1 MINIWSNLSEKATHS
16 LGVSSI
22 TATNFLLTIAIILVL
37 SLLRFLLNRIVI
49 RRVDD
54 TVQRY
59 MSFKIISY
67 SLGFIGIVLIVVIWL
82 SDARGIAAYLGI
94 LSAGLAIA
102 LQDLLKDLAGWLFIT
117 FRRPFTVGDRIQ
129 IGEIAGDVI
138 DIRLFQF
145 SILEIGNW
153 VQADQSTGRIIHI
166 PNGLVFKESLAN
178 YTLGF
183 NFIWDE
189 LPVMVTF
196 ESNWEKAKNI
206 LQEIAEEFNAVE
218 SETAAREIRKAANK
232 YMIYFKNL
240 TPIVWTRVDDCG
252 VTLTMRY
259 LAEPRRRR
267 TIDTKIWEAILKAFS
282 AEDDIDF
289 AYPTIRYYD
298 NISEGKPETGG
309 PVA

>member
-153 VQADQSTGRIIHI
+153 VHADQSTGRIIHV

-183 NFIWDE
+183 NFIWEE

-196 ESNWEKAKNI
+196 ESNWEKAKDI
-206 LQEIAEEFNAVE
+206 LQRIADEFNAVE

-232 YMIYFKNL
+232 YMIYFRNL
-240 TPIVWTRVDDCG
+240 TPIVWTRIDDCG
-252 VTLTMRY
+252 VTLTMRF

-298 NISEGKPETGG
+298 NVSEGKPETGG